1 MDAVDVAQIEQDR
14 SLELAINQHRSQHT
28 VKDSADNCIE
38 CGQQIPSERQIAK
51 PGVDTCVFCQTLIEK
66 GRL

>member
-1 MDAVDVAQIEQDR
+1 MDAVDVAQREQERELSLALDNHRAKR
-14 SLELAINQHRSQHT
+14 S

-38 CGQQIPSERQIAK
+38 CGDQIPSERQIAK
-51 PGVDTCVFCQTLIEK
+51 PGVETCIYCQELIEK